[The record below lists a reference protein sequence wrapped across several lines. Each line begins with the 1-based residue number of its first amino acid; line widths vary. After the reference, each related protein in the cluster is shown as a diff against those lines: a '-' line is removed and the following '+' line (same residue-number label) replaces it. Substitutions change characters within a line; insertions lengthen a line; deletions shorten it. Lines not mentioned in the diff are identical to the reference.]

1 MMDIVFF
8 LKTFLLTIAIVLVM
22 QIQVGEKSIETHA
35 MNFVQSSVVVAP
47 LNGVAKGAAKM
58 ARDLTQTI
66 SISVHRNSKKKKEE
80 KTSSS
85 SHSDKD

>member
-1 MMDIVFF
+1 MMDILFF
-8 LKTFLLTIAIVLVM
+8 VKTFLLTIAIVLVM
-22 QIQVGEKSIETHA
+22 QIQVGEKSLETHA
-35 MNFVQSSVVVAP
+35 MSFVQSSAVVAP

-58 ARDLTQTI
+58 VRDLTETI

-80 KTSSS
+80 KVSSS